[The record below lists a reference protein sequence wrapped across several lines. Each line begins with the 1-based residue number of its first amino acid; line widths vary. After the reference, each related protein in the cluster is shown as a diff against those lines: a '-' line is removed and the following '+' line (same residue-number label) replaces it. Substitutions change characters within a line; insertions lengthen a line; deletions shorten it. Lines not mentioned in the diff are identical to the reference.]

1 MELLIEVFTE
11 FFIVFYN
18 FFRCV
23 IMKKCF
29 SMFTVEN

>member
-1 MELLIEVFTE
+1 MELLIEVFTK
-11 FFIVFYN
+11 FFIVFSN

-23 IMKKCF
+23 ITKKCF